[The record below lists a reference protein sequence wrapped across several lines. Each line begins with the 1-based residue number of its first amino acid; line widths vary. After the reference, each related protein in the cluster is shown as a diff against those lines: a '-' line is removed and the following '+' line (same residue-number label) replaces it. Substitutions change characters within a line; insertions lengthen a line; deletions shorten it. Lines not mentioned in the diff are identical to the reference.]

1 MIKEARGF
9 GNTIDE
15 AKENAIK
22 ELNAS
27 EFDDVQID
35 IVKDLI
41 NSLTKYFKNQAKKML
56 EIANVVIAG
65 TNTIVMP
72 EAMPGVERGRTT
84 LVTTRME
91 PAPRSCAASMVRSS
105 ILVITE

>member
-27 EFDDVQID
+27 DFDDVQTE
-35 IVKDLI
+35 IVTMPKKKILGLFGGVKAEVRAFIEVADKKDKKPGKAKGKPE
-41 NSLTKYFKNQAKKML
+41 NKPKNEEKAQKPVKKDVAEKKAEPAKK
-56 EIANVVIAG
+56 EEVKA
-65 TNTIVMP
+65 
-72 EAMPGVERGRTT
+72 
-84 LVTTRME
+84 
-91 PAPRSCAASMVRSS
+91 
-105 ILVITE
+105 